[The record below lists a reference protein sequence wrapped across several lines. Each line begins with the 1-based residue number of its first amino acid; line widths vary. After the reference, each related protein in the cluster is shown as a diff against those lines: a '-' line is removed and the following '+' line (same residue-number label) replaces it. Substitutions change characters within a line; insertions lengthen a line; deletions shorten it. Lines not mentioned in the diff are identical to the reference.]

1 MGMSQGRAFHQVI
14 LRPISSEK
22 SYAVMG
28 GLNKYTFACPSHVTK
43 VDIRRA
49 IEEAF
54 PEQNLTV
61 TAVNVLAVHGKVRS
75 RQYRRGSGARLI
87 GKSPDWKKA
96 VVTLA
101 PGQQIPGLFEGV

>member
-1 MGMSQGRAFHQVI
+1 MSQGRAFHQVI
-14 LRPISSEK
+14 LRPVSSEK
-22 SYAVMG
+22 SYGAMG
-28 GLNKYTFACPSHVTK
+28 RLNKYTFACPTQVTK

-49 IEEAF
+49 IEDAF
-54 PEQNLTV
+54 PEQRLTV
-61 TAVNVLAVHGKVRS
+61 LSVNVMSVRGKVRS

-101 PGQQIPGLFEGV
+101 PGQKIPGLFEGV

>member
-1 MGMSQGRAFHQVI
+1 MSQGRAFHQVI
-14 LRPISSEK
+14 LRPVSSEK
-22 SYAVMG
+22 SYGQMG
-28 GLNKYTFACPSHVTK
+28 RLNKYTFACPSQVTK

-49 IEEAF
+49 VEQAF
-54 PEQNLTV
+54 PEQRLTV
-61 TAVNVLAVHGKVRS
+61 LSVNVLTVHGKVRS

-101 PGQQIPGLFEGV
+101 PGQKIPGLFEGV

>member
-1 MGMSQGRAFHQVI
+1 MTQGRAFHQVI
-14 LRPISSEK
+14 LRPVSSEK
-22 SYAVMG
+22 SYSAMG
-28 GLNKYTFACPSHVTK
+28 RLNKYTFVCPREVTK

-54 PEQNLTV
+54 PEQRLTV
-61 TAVNVLAVHGKVRS
+61 TSVNVIAVHGKVRN
-75 RQYRRGSGARLI
+75 RQYRRGGGGRLI

-101 PGQQIPGLFEGV
+101 PGQKIPGLFEGV